1 MKIEICGYAGSGKS
15 VLAKELSSI
24 YKVDVLHIDRLHF
37 DPDFKERP
45 REDLDKDIKEF
56 LNNHDEW
63 IIDGSYFNRVPERF
77 MLADYII
84 IMNFN
89 RFSATHRILKRTR
102 KYKGIQ
108 RDDMAEG
115 CKDRFN
121 LSFICWSMFGSRSK
135 KRRNQIKHIERT
147 YPEKITHLKNQR
159 QIDKFLRRIKN
170 GGPIKES

>member
-1 MKIEICGYAGSGKS
+1 MIISMKRILIIGCPGSGKS
-15 VLAKELSSI
+15 YFAKRLGEITKLPVIHMDNIYWKKDKTSISKEELMKKLQP
-24 YKVDVLHIDRLHF
+24 YLEK
-37 DPDFKERP
+37 
-45 REDLDKDIKEF
+45 
-56 LNNHDEW
+56 DEW

-147 YPEKITHLKNQR
+147 YPEKIIML
-159 QIDKFLRRIKN
+159 F
-170 GGPIKES
+170 SS